1 MPASQI
7 AQRANRTLRDR
18 GPKRGLN
25 LKEFYPSR
33 SNNSRKGDFGR
44 VVVCGGSDR
53 YAGCLAFNSLAALRG
68 GADLAIVVAPKRAAD
83 IVAGYSPDLITVP
96 CQSSFPD
103 PNIAIELLE
112 NADALVLGCGI
123 TRTPESHRALI
134 DIIQRC
140 KTPMVLDAE
149 ALHALA
155 ANAASIKGKKALL
168 TPNAGEYQVLS
179 GASWP
184 PTTEARTMA
193 IKTLAAQYDATV
205 IVKGA
210 PDFISDGE
218 QTYVDPRG
226 SPYMTK
232 GGYGD
237 LLAGVA
243 GAHLARGRNLFD
255 AAKVAAFIVGRA
267 GELASSKLG
276 ESTLASDVLMHL
288 SFVIHSRRGESL

>member
-1 MPASQI
+1 MRP
-7 AQRANRTLRDR
+7 
-18 GPKRGLN
+18 LN
-25 LKEFYPSR
+25 LREFYPSR
-33 SNNSRKGDFGR
+33 STNARKGDFGR

-53 YAGCLAFNSLAALRG
+53 YAGCLAFNSLAALRA
-68 GADLAIVVAPKRAAD
+68 GADLAIVVAPRRAAD

-96 CQSSFPD
+96 CDSPFPD
-103 PNIAIELLE
+103 PNIAIEVLE
-112 NADALVLGCGI
+112 NADSLVLGCGV
-123 TRTPESHRALI
+123 TRTPESHEALL

-149 ALHALA
+149 ALHSLA
-155 ANAASIKGKKALL
+155 AKADTIKGKKVLL

-179 GASWP
+179 GTPWP
-184 PTTEARTMA
+184 PALEAKRTA
-193 IKTLAAQYDATV
+193 VENLARQYDATV

-210 PDFISDGE
+210 PDVISDGKK
-218 QTYVDPRG
+218 TYVDRRG
-226 SPYMTK
+226 SSYLTK

-243 GAHLARGRNLFD
+243 GAQLARGRNPLD

-276 ESTLASDVLMHL
+276 ESTLASDVLKTKKG
-288 SFVIHSRRGESL
+288 SSQVSRAGKCRST

>member
-1 MPASQI
+1 MLRILPLASRVSRVSKTGLRIQLS
-7 AQRANRTLRDR
+7 RYYPHRT
-18 GPKRGLN
+18 GTV
-25 LKEFYPSR
+25 
-33 SNNSRKGDFGR
+33 RKGDFGR
-44 VVVCGGSDR
+44 VVAAGGSDR
-53 YAGCLAFNSLAALRG
+53 YSGCLLFNGLAALRA

-96 CQSSFPD
+96 CDSSFPD

-112 NADALVLGCGI
+112 NADALVVGCGV
-123 TRTPESHRALI
+123 TRTPESHRALL

-155 ANAASIKGKKALL
+155 TNALSIKGKQALL

-179 GASWP
+179 GRSWP
-184 PTTEARTMA
+184 QTAGAQRTA
-193 IKTLAAQYDATV
+193 AKALAKQYNATV

-210 PDFISDGE
+210 PDIVSDGE

-243 GAHLARGRNLFD
+243 GAHLARGRTPFD
-255 AAKVAAFIVGRA
+255 AAKVAAYKVGSA
-267 GELASSKLG
+267 GELAGSWYG
-276 ESTLASDVLMHL
+276 ESVLA
-288 SFVIHSRRGESL
+288 

>member
-1 MPASQI
+1 MS
-7 AQRANRTLRDR
+7 
-18 GPKRGLN
+18 

-33 SNNSRKGDFGR
+33 SDNVRKGDFGR
-44 VVVCGGSDR
+44 IVICGGSDR
-53 YAGCLAFNSLAALRG
+53 YAGCLAFNSLAALRA

-96 CQSSFPD
+96 CDSPFPD
-103 PNIAIELLE
+103 PNTAIELLE
-112 NADALVLGCGI
+112 NADSLVLGCGV
-123 TRTPESHRALI
+123 TRTPESHRALV

-155 ANAASIKGKKALL
+155 ANPDTLKGKQALL

-179 GASWP
+179 GRPWP
-184 PTTEARTMA
+184 ETVDEKKTA
-193 IKTLAAQYDATV
+193 IQRLAKQYKTTV

-210 PDFISDGE
+210 VDFISDGD
-218 QTYVDPRG
+218 QVHLDTAG
-226 SPYMTK
+226 SSYLTK

-243 GAHLARGRNLFD
+243 GAHLARGRNPFD
-255 AAKVAAFIVGRA
+255 AAKVGAFIVGKA
-267 GELASSKLG
+267 GELASNRFG
-276 ESTLASDVLMHL
+276 ESTLASDVL
-288 SFVIHSRRGESL
+288 SYFSSVIRSR

>member
-1 MPASQI
+1 M
-7 AQRANRTLRDR
+7 
-18 GPKRGLN
+18 KGLD
-25 LKEFYPSR
+25 LKGFYLPR
-33 SNNSRKGDFGR
+33 SNDAHKGDFGR

-53 YAGCLAFNSLAALRG
+53 YAGCLAFNSLAALRA

-83 IVAGYSPDLITVP
+83 IVAGYSPDLITAP
-96 CQSSFPD
+96 CDSPFPD
-103 PNIAIELLE
+103 PSVALEVLE
-112 NADALVLGCGI
+112 NADALVLGCGVV
-123 TRTPESHRALI
+123 RTPESHRALL
-134 DIIQRC
+134 DIIRGC
-140 KTPMVLDAE
+140 KAPMVLDAE

-155 ANAASIKGKKALL
+155 TSAESIRGKKALL
-168 TPNAGEYQVLS
+168 TPNGGEYQVLS
-179 GASWP
+179 GRSWP
-184 PTTEARTMA
+184 PTTDAKTTA
-193 IKTLAAQYDATV
+193 VKTLAKQYDATA

-243 GAHLARGRNLFD
+243 GAHLARGRSPFD
-255 AAKVAAFIVGRA
+255 AAKAAAFIVGRA

-276 ESTLASDVLMHL
+276 ESTLASDVLMYL
-288 SFVIHSRRGESL
+288 SLVIHSR